1 MHSLE
6 QIKFMN
12 TPAEVAKRQALAR
25 AMNRRHKHASKKEKS
40 QRSQEERPVLERL
53 PSNWYEK

>member
-12 TPAEVAKRQALAR
+12 TPAEVAKRQKLAR
-25 AMNRRHKHASKKEKS
+25 IVNRRLKYASKKEKI
-40 QRSQEERPVLERL
+40 
-53 PSNWYEK
+53 